1 MKKLLYSFCLAIT
14 LHLNM
19 YAQGAMVISDPASV
33 AQRFVLATE
42 EMTEQIEQKY
52 KFIEQID
59 LARKALDQSRKLQQN
74 IEIVSSFV
82 KSAQEVV
89 DIISV
94 GENIV
99 QNFKSMQNAI
109 FKSDLLS
116 NDEKFMCIAE
126 MINCCDNINE
136 ISKKATAVVSD
147 KNADKG
153 VTLSD
158 FERLQELRTL
168 KREMEMTSDEM
179 NDIYLR
185 YLSPYV
191 STNRE
196 DFLFSFINF

>member
-1 MKKLLYSFCLAIT
+1 MKKLLYSVCLSIGV
-14 LHLNM
+14 HFHIC
-19 YAQGAMVISDPASV
+19 AQGAMVISDPASV

-74 IEIVSSFV
+74 IEVVSSFV

-89 DIISV
+89 DIISE
-94 GENIV
+94 GESIIR
-99 QNFKSMQNAI
+99 NFKSMQNAI
-109 FKSDLLS
+109 FNSDLLN
-116 NDEKFMCIAE
+116 NDEKYMCIAE
-126 MINCCDNINE
+126 MINCCDNIKE

-153 VTLSD
+153 VKLSD

-168 KREMEMTSDEM
+168 KLEMEMTSDEM

-196 DFLFSFINF
+196 DHLFSFINF

>member
-1 MKKLLYSFCLAIT
+1 MKKLLYSFCLAII
-14 LHLNM
+14 LHLNT

-89 DIISV
+89 DIISE

-99 QNFKSMQNAI
+99 RNFKSMQNAI

-136 ISKKATAVVSD
+136 ISKKATNQ
-147 KNADKG
+147 KEIKQNINYK
-153 VTLSD
+153 
-158 FERLQELRTL
+158 RKRTKSIVL
-168 KREMEMTSDEM
+168 
-179 NDIYLR
+179 YL
-185 YLSPYV
+185 Y
-191 STNRE
+191 
-196 DFLFSFINF
+196 I

>member
-1 MKKLLYSFCLAIT
+1 MKKFFYSFCLCVGI
-14 LHLNM
+14 HFNM

-59 LARKALDQSRKLQQN
+59 LARKTLNQSKKLQQN

-89 DIISV
+89 DIISI
-94 GENIV
+94 GEDVIR
-99 QNFKSMQNAI
+99 NFKSMKNAV
-109 FKSDLLS
+109 FNSDLLN

-126 MINCCDNINE
+126 MINCCDNIKE

-168 KREMEMTSDEM
+168 KKEMEMTSDEM
-179 NDIYLR
+179 NDVYR
-185 YLSPYV
+185 KYLSPYV
-191 STNRE
+191 SSTRE
-196 DFLFSFINF
+196 DHLFSFINF